1 MVFEWIGAG
10 GLCLILI
17 AFFMDEFNK
26 WSDDDY
32 IFNFMNLFG
41 AVLLLGYALSLG
53 AAAIMFVVLEAVW
66 AGIALVKLGKIT
78 KARRAKIVPTQEE
91 AQSAI
96 EAAEEDLEPYKE

>member
-32 IFNFMNLFG
+32 VFNFMNLFG
-41 AVLLLGYALSLG
+41 ALLMLVYAIWLG
-53 AAAIMFVVLEAVW
+53 AAAIMFAILEAVW

-78 KARRAKIVPTQEE
+78 RSRRAGIKPTEDE
-91 AQSAI
+91 AMGAL
-96 EAAEEDLEPYKE
+96 EAAGEEEFRE